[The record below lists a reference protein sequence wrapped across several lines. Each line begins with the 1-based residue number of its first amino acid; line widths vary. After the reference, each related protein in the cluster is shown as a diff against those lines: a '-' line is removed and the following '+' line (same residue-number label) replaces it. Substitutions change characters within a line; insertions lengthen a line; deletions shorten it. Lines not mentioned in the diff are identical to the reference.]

1 MAKLTIQE
9 IIELGDISVPLSANY
24 QTNSSLF
31 GKRFAFTAPTT
42 IATVTDALRW
52 QWAEFPDI
60 QPVSATATITINT
73 VGDFGQKIIV
83 TINDPILGNI
93 TLGDYTITDA
103 DTTTSII
110 ATNLGNALALNPYS
124 FGITILG
131 STLTI
136 TAPLLDGAFINGISP
151 VCTIITTDF
160 LVAQSNERIN
170 TQNNINII
178 IQ

>member
-1 MAKLTIQE
+1 M
-9 IIELGDISVPLSANY
+9 
-24 QTNSSLF
+24 
-31 GKRFAFTAPTT
+31 
-42 IATVTDALRW
+42 
-52 QWAEFPDI
+52 
-60 QPVSATATITINT
+60 
-73 VGDFGQKIIV
+73 
-83 TINDPILGNI
+83 
-93 TLGDYTITDA
+93 GDYTITDA

-160 LVAQSNERIN
+160 LIAQSNERIN